1 MRVLMVE
8 TGKPPYVT
16 ELKGDLK
23 SMQEAVGGYIE
34 GCDFYDDPVAIV
46 CNENGK
52 VDGLPL
58 NRAIYGANG
67 QMVDVIVGN
76 FFVAGMGKDD
86 FTDLPDEYMKK
97 YSAMFKCP
105 EEFVFLNGKLTAIP
119 MQVQEQIIEPKR
131 IFVDMDGTL
140 AVFNPIAK
148 IEELYEQ
155 EYFLNLAPQQNVVDA
170 VKLLCADS
178 RFEVY
183 ILSSALDSPYA
194 INEKNQWLDTY
205 LPQIDKQH
213 RLFPAYGAMK
223 TSIIPDG
230 LKPTDTLLDDYSL
243 NLNSWCPPG
252 QAVKLMNGINGN
264 HGTWQGMKVYST
276 ASAQQ
281 IAEVVSEYA
290 LNGEQFAQAFECAE
304 AQTVVESIAEMPEAP
319 MMGM

>member
-8 TGKPPYVT
+8 MGKSPYATV
-16 ELKGDLK
+16 LKDGLK
-23 SMQEAVGGYIE
+23 SMQKAVGGYIE
-34 GCDFYDDPVAIV
+34 GCYPFEDPVALV

-58 NRAIYGANG
+58 NRAIYDESG
-67 QMVDVIVGN
+67 QMVEAIAGN
-76 FFVAGMGKDD
+76 FFVAGLGEED
-86 FTDLPDEYMKK
+86 FTDLSDEYMKK
-97 YSAMFKCP
+97 YSEMFKYP

-119 MQVQEQIIEPKR
+119 MPVQEQAVEPKR

-140 AVFNPIAK
+140 AEFNSIAK
-148 IEELYEQ
+148 IEDLYEQ
-155 EYFLNLAPQQNVVDA
+155 GYFANLQPQQNVVDA
-170 VKLLCADS
+170 VNLLCADS

-194 INEKNQWLDTY
+194 VSEKNQWLDTH

-276 ASAQQ
+276 APAQQ
-281 IAEVVSEYA
+281 IAETVSEYA
-290 LNGEQFAQAFECAE
+290 LSGEQFAHGFESTE
-304 AQTVVESIAEMPEAP
+304 PQTVEVSVAETPL
-319 MMGM
+319 MGM

>member
-8 TGKPPYVT
+8 MGKSPYATV
-16 ELKGDLK
+16 LKGGLK
-23 SMQEAVGGYIE
+23 SMQKAVGGYIE
-34 GCDFYDDPVAIV
+34 GCYPFEDPVALI

-58 NRAIYGANG
+58 NRAIYDESG
-67 QMVDVIVGN
+67 QMVEAIAGN
-76 FFVAGMGKDD
+76 FFVAGLGEED
-86 FTDLPDEYMKK
+86 FTDLSDEYMKK
-97 YSAMFKCP
+97 YSEMFKNP

-119 MQVQEQIIEPKR
+119 MPIQEQDIEPKR

-140 AVFNPIAK
+140 AEFNPIAK
-148 IEELYEQ
+148 IEDLYEQ
-155 EYFLNLAPQQNVVDA
+155 GYFANLQPQQNVVDA
-170 VKLLCADS
+170 VNLLCADS

-194 INEKNQWLDTY
+194 VSEKNQWLDTH

-223 TSIIPDG
+223 TSIIPNG

-264 HGTWQGMKVYST
+264 HGTWRGMKVYST

-281 IAEVVSEYA
+281 IAEAVSEYA
-290 LNGEQFAQAFECAE
+290 LSGEQFAQGFESTE
-304 AQTVVESIAEMPEAP
+304 MQTVEASVTETP
-319 MMGM
+319 LMGM